1 MTYTP
6 AESFE
11 AMTTPVWYTVLDS
24 NGTQGAARLTIT
36 VEP

>member
-1 MTYTP
+1 VTYTR
-6 AESFE
+6 AEGFA
-11 AMTTPVWYTVLDS
+11 AMTTPVWYTVLAS